1 MQNVALPPHLSPF
14 IDDEAEG
21 YVPKQREIINK
32 WIQNASPVD
41 TKQADNLV
49 ETSEAAEVA
58 KQDIEKDFF
67 DGVQKELNAST
78 IDNNGEEIDT
88 NIEPSASEIVDSA
101 NPMKELAKTM
111 MSKKHKR
118 LYSRMMHGIEKKKD
132 AQKNLLEK
140 RQKIEDGNLQ

>member
-1 MQNVALPPHLSPF
+1 
-14 IDDEAEG
+14 
-21 YVPKQREIINK
+21 
-32 WIQNASPVD
+32 
-41 TKQADNLV
+41 
-49 ETSEAAEVA
+49 
-58 KQDIEKDFF
+58 
-67 DGVQKELNAST
+67 LNAST
-78 IDNNGEEIDT
+78 IDNNGEEIDA
-88 NIEPSASEIVDSA
+88 NIEPSTSEIVDSA